1 VRSKG
6 EVWALVFAKKELI
19 VFVGGFSALAETG
32 KEVWGDFALIYLII
46 NCEEE
51 IKEDA

>member
-6 EVWALVFAKKELI
+6 EGWALVFAKNELI
-19 VFVGGFSALAETG
+19 VLMGAFSALAETG
-32 KEVWGDFALIYLII
+32 KVVLGDFALIYLII

-51 IKEDA
+51 INEDA